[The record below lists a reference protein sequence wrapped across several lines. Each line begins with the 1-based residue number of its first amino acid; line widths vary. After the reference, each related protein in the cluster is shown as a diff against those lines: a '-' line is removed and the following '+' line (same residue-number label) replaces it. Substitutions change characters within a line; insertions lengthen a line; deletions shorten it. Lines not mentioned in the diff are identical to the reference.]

1 MKCKNEPELYRFPNR
16 VKVLKSELNTKEMQY
31 FLPMAEWKDMV
42 TIEANF
48 KMLESGHQA
57 VAPLKKSSNNTNQ
70 QRKLRNNWG

>member
-1 MKCKNEPELYRFPNR
+1 MDGN
-16 VKVLKSELNTKEMQY
+16 KVE
-31 FLPMAEWKDMV
+31 
-42 TIEANF
+42 IEANF